1 MEIKYN
7 IGAGENKR
15 RGFINVDISRDCKPD
30 ILADVTVTP
39 WDWAEWE
46 KKVGLIFA
54 DNLFEHIREES
65 LLEVMKECHRV
76 LKPGGLLQIIV
87 PISAPDNFMAM
98 FSDSTHVNHNFT
110 LETYDYFDHRH
121 IRWKR
126 YGRAYGNPKFERTR
140 QERQGRFLVVELKVI
155 K

>member
-1 MEIKYN
+1 MIKIN
-7 IGAGENKR
+7 LGCGENKR

-39 WDWAEWE
+39 WKWA
-46 KKVGLIFA
+46 KPADLIFS
-54 DNLFEHIREES
+54 DNLFEHIYPGP
-65 LLEVMKECHRV
+65 LLKVMQECHRV
-76 LKPGGLLQIIV
+76 LKPAGLLQIIV

-98 FSDSTHVNHNFT
+98 YSDSSHVNHNFT

-126 YGRAYGNPKFERTR
+126 YGRAYGNPKFERTKQTR
-140 QERQGRFLVVELKVI
+140 NGRFLAVELKVI

>member
-1 MEIKYN
+1 MEIKIN
-7 IGAGENKR
+7 LGCGENKR
-15 RGFINVDISRDCKPD
+15 RGFVNVDSSPEVNPD
-30 ILADVTVTP
+30 IIADVTVVP

-46 KKVGLIFA
+46 KTVGLIFA
-54 DNLFEHIREES
+54 DNLFEHIREEP
-65 LLEVMKECHRV
+65 LLKVMKECHRL

-98 FSDSTHVNHNFT
+98 FSDPSHVNHNFT

-140 QERQGRFLVVELKVI
+140 QERQGRFLAVELKVI

>member
-7 IGAGENKR
+7 LGCGENKR
-15 RGFINVDISRDCKPD
+15 RGFVNVDRSPEVNPD
-30 ILADVTVTP
+30 IIADVTVIP
-39 WDWAEWE
+39 WKWA
-46 KKVGLIFA
+46 KPADLIFA
-54 DNLFEHIREES
+54 DNLFEHIREEP
-65 LLEVMKECHRV
+65 LLKVMKECHRV

-98 FSDSTHVNHNFT
+98 FSDSSHVNHNFT
-110 LETYDYFDHRH
+110 SETYDYFDHRH

-140 QERQGRFLVVELKVI
+140 QERQGRFLAVELKVI

>member
-1 MEIKYN
+1 MEIKIN
-7 IGAGENKR
+7 LGCGENKR
-15 RGFINVDISRDCKPD
+15 RGFVNVDRSKEVKPD
-30 ILADVTVTP
+30 ICEDVTVIP
-39 WDWAEWE
+39 WKWGSESSID
-46 KKVGLIFA
+46 LIFA

-65 LLEVMKECHRV
+65 LLKVMKECHRV

-110 LETYDYFDHRH
+110 SETYDYFDHRH
-121 IRWKR
+121 IRWKK

>member
-7 IGAGENKR
+7 LGCGENKR
-15 RGFINVDISRDCKPD
+15 RGFINVDISRMVEPD
-30 ILADVTVTP
+30 LVADITITP
-39 WDWAEWE
+39 WMWARPQAD
-46 KKVGLIFA
+46 LIFA

-65 LLEVMKECHRV
+65 LLKVMQECHRI

-87 PISAPDNFMAM
+87 PISALDNFMAM
-98 FSDSTHVNHNFT
+98 FSDSSHVNHNFT

>member
-7 IGAGENKR
+7 LGCGENKR
-15 RGFINVDISRDCKPD
+15 RGFINVDRSPKVNPD
-30 ILADVTVTP
+30 ICEDVTVTP

-46 KKVGLIFA
+46 KTVGLIFA
-54 DNLFEHIREES
+54 DNLFEHIREEP
-65 LLEVMKECHRV
+65 LLKVMQECHRL

-98 FSDSTHVNHNFT
+98 FSDSSHVNHNFT
-110 LETYDYFDHRH
+110 SETYDYFDHRH

-126 YGRAYGNPKFERTR
+126 YGRAYGNPKFERTVQVR
-140 QERQGRFLVVELKVI
+140 NGRFLEVELKVV